1 MRTLFVTRDGP
12 GLTYLQSLFVP
23 IFARLG
29 SEGFPFDVIQ
39 FRWGAGQEGE
49 DARRACEQAG
59 IGYVSAPIW
68 RRPAG
73 LGPLAAAIAGRR
85 HVRAAIRRFGSDA
98 VMPRG
103 SLAALSTPLRGGK
116 PVPMIYDSD
125 GFDIDERVD
134 FAGLSSSSFSY
145 RLMRDIESQAV
156 RDAARVVIRT
166 ESARP
171 ILIARA
177 GPPVSEERFQVVT
190 NGRDENLFHPH
201 APAERARA
209 RQEIGVHP
217 EAPLIVYVGT
227 IGHRQR
233 TDQVGQL
240 ALALRRLRSDTRLL
254 VLTGSPDEA
263 RSLLIERMPE
273 LAEMTTIMRVAAGEV
288 ARHLAAADVGTAQV
302 HKSFSTQGISPL
314 KTAEYLLCGVP
325 VVGTSGV
332 GLNDRALNAGM
343 MFDEAAGPEAAA
355 EWINA
360 QVLARRDEFRARA
373 RAVGIE
379 HFSLT
384 RSVADYRR
392 AMEAVRNLSQAGGP
406 AR

>member
-1 MRTLFVTRDGP
+1 
-12 GLTYLQSLFVP
+12 
-23 IFARLG
+23 
-29 SEGFPFDVIQ
+29 
-39 FRWGAGQEGE
+39 
-49 DARRACEQAG
+49 
-59 IGYVSAPIW
+59 
-68 RRPAG
+68 
-73 LGPLAAAIAGRR
+73 
-85 HVRAAIRRFGSDA
+85 
-98 VMPRG
+98 
-103 SLAALSTPLRGGK
+103 
-116 PVPMIYDSD
+116 MIYDSD

-177 GPPVSEERFQVVT
+177 GPPVDEGRFQVVT
-190 NGRDENLFHPH
+190 NGRDENVFHPH
-201 APAERARA
+201 SPADRARA
-209 RQEIGVHP
+209 RQEIGVDAD
-217 EAPLIVYVGT
+217 APLIAYVGT

-233 TDQVGQL
+233 TEQVGQL
-240 ALALRRLRSDTRLL
+240 ALALRRLRPDTRLL
-254 VLTGSPDEA
+254 VLTGSPEEA
-263 RSLLIERMPE
+263 RLLLIEPMRE
-273 LAEMTTIMRVAAGEV
+273 LAELTTIMRVPAGDV
-288 ARHLAAADVGTAQV
+288 ARYLAAADVGTAQV

-332 GLNDRALNAGM
+332 GLNNRALEAGTL
-343 MFDEAAGPEAAA
+343 FDEAAGPEAAA
-355 EWINA
+355 GWI
-360 QVLARRDEFRARA
+360 QQSVLANREEFRIRA
-373 RAVGIE
+373 RAVGVE

-392 AMEAVRNLSQAGGP
+392 AMEAVRAISQAGAP